1 MPVVLIVGLEH
12 TRTIPARQVAKHVPL
27 EGTAQLVMF
36 HLQMQGV
43 VHVKLTMHIELE
55 QLSLGVSTLHLH
67 HHIITIHILYT
78 MEEGI

>member
-55 QLSLGVSTLHLH
+55 QLCLGRINLIQFLF
-67 HHIITIHILYT
+67 TIHILYT